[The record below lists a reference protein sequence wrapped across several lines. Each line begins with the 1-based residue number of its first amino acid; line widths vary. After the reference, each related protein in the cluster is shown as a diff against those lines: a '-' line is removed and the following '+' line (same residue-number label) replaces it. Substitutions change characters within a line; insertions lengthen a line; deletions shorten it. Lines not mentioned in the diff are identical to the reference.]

1 MLYNLIAKNKIE
13 SRFLPMNIIL
23 IFNEILNDFNI
34 IFNKNLNSFTL
45 ESKIRECGDLFT
57 VKLYEQFLNFFDMQ
71 FKKNKDRKLKYNI
84 KQTRQRTL
92 ITSIGA
98 ITFNYPSDIDKKTG
112 EYYLPIREILYLK
125 PYQRLTN
132 EAEYQLIKHSMDEN
146 MSQAGKHALR
156 NTIISRSTVSKKIK
170 ALDGSINEVITKSTN
185 QPNILYIEMD
195 EIHANL
201 QHGGNK
207 ICPCAI
213 VHEGY
218 EEEFVKRKKLKNIRY
233 FASSKLT
240 YEELW
245 EVIFDYINKKYDIN
259 KFKKIFVSGDGAI
272 GIKNYTNCFPNATFV
287 LDKFHYIR
295 KHLKY
300 IFKNNNELRNIAD
313 DYIRNNLINDFKILV
328 DCQIKQY
335 PEQSKKMKEH
345 MNYILNNLEG
355 IKNQKDEDYKVSCSM
370 EGHVNQAFARYI
382 TSSPYGFSQ
391 QGLENKLK
399 LLVYHANKI
408 ELKIEDYLNLKY
420 GINNYE
426 EINKNIKVL
435 TNIKYDQK
443 LTSNYSARYSINVQ
457 LPKFDSPEEN
467 NYLSYIQNYSNI
479 L

>member
-1 MLYNLIAKNKIE
+1 MKIIPLINEIT
-13 SRFLPMNIIL
+13 NT
-23 IFNEILNDFNI
+23 FNEKF
-34 IFNKNLNSFTL
+34 KENLNPLNL
-45 ESKIRECGDLFT
+45 ESKIRDVGDTFT
-57 VKLYEQFLNFFDMQ
+57 LKLYESFLNYFDESY
-71 FKKNKDRKLKYNI
+71 KKSKQRKKEFNI
-84 KQTRQRTL
+84 KETRQRSL
-92 ITSIGA
+92 ITYVGL
-98 ITFNYPSDIDKKTG
+98 ITINSTSYINKKAKERYIPLRDI
-112 EYYLPIREILYLK
+112 LHLK

-132 EAEYQLIKHSMDEN
+132 EAEYQLIKYAMEEN
-146 MSQAGKHALR
+146 MSQAARHALR
-156 NTIISRSTVSKKIK
+156 NTQISRSTVSKKIK
-170 ALDGSINEVITKSTN
+170 VLDGSINEIVTKCTN
-185 QPNILYIEMD
+185 QPDVLYIEMD

-218 EEEFVKRKKLKNIRY
+218 EENFVKRKKLKNILY

-245 EVIFDYINKKYDIN
+245 EVIFDYVDKKYDID
-259 KFKKIFVSGDGAI
+259 KFKKIFVSGDGAN

-287 LDKFHYIR
+287 LDKFHYVR
-295 KHLKY
+295 KLLKY

-313 DYIRNNLINDFKILV
+313 NYIRNNLINDFKMLV

-408 ELKIEDYLNLKY
+408 ELKIEDYYNLKY
-420 GINNYE
+420 GTNSYEDIN
-426 EINKNIKVL
+426 IRIKVL